1 MKTYSN
7 ITAGT
12 GMTRTVGRRLL
23 VLAAVSL
30 LTLSSATLLNA
41 QKKEAKKLDAEAT
54 TALSQLLA
62 KNKAAKSLAKTAKGV
77 LIFPSVKKAGLVV
90 GGQYGEGVLRVKGKT
105 EAYYKNTAASFGLQV
120 GGQKFGYV
128 MFLMKQDA
136 LDYLRKSKG
145 WEIGAGPTIAVM
157 DEGAAASLT
166 NATARDDVYV
176 FFFNQKGLMAGL
188 NIEGSKI
195 TKFDPD
201 E

>member
-1 MKTYSN
+1 MKMYTSKKFF
-7 ITAGT
+7 
-12 GMTRTVGRRLL
+12 VL
-23 VLAAVSL
+23 LAAL
-30 LTLSSATLLNA
+30 IFIASSASVLNA
-41 QKKEAKKLDAEAT
+41 QKEAKKLDQKVT
-54 TALSQLLA
+54 TSLAQLLA
-62 KNKAAKSLAKTAKGV
+62 KNKAAKSLSTSAKGV
-77 LIFPSVKKAGLVV
+77 LVFPEVKKAGFVI
-90 GGQYGEGVLRVKGKT
+90 GGQYGEGALRVGGKT
-105 EAYYKNTAASFGLQV
+105 EAYYKTTAASFGLQI

-128 MFLMKQDA
+128 MFFMKQDA

-145 WEIGAGPTIAVM
+145 WEIGAGPTFVVV

-201 E
+201 K

>member
-1 MKTYSN
+1 MKMYTPKKFF
-7 ITAGT
+7 
-12 GMTRTVGRRLL
+12 VL
-23 VLAAVSL
+23 LAALIFMV
-30 LTLSSATLLNA
+30 SSASA
-41 QKKEAKKLDAEAT
+41 QKEAKKLDQKVT
-54 TALSQLLA
+54 TALAQLLA
-62 KNKAAKSLAKTAKGV
+62 KNKAAKSLSTAAKGV
-77 LIFPSVKKAGLVV
+77 LIFPEVKKAGFVI
-90 GGQYGEGVLRVKGKT
+90 GGQYGEGALRVKGKT
-105 EAYYKNTAASFGLQV
+105 EAYYKTTAASFGLQI

-128 MFLMKQDA
+128 MFFMKQDA

-145 WEIGAGPTIAVM
+145 WEIGAGPTFVVV

-201 E
+201 N